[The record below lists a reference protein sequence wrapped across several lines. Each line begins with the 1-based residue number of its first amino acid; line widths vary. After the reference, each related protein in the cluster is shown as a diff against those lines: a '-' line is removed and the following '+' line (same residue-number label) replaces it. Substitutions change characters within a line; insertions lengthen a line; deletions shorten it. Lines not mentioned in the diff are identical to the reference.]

1 MTALKAHEV
10 ERFLKRPV
18 MEAGVFLVYGPD
30 AGLVRETGQDIAR
43 LFAAG
48 EEVSTTTL
56 DGSDLTGDPGRLSVE
71 ARTSSL
77 FGEKRVVR
85 VRDAGKSL
93 VLPVTDLLEDSAG
106 AVIILEAGNLPA
118 RDPLRALVEGR
129 QGGWALPCYPDNERA
144 LAGMISD
151 TFTAAGIEL
160 APDAA
165 QALRDLLGNDREITR
180 RELEK
185 LALHASE
192 SRRLTRDD
200 VVALCADNAALVLDE
215 VLDATGTGHAAKLE
229 LAVNRALAAAVSPQQ
244 LLGSAV
250 QHFAA
255 LRRWRGE
262 VDAGGSPKEVLDRQR
277 PRPHFSRKPA
287 LEQQLRLWPDEA
299 LAAAV
304 ERLQL
309 ATSDSRRR
317 YGMQE
322 TVVRRALLGICMLAA
337 ER

>member
-1 MTALKAHEV
+1 
-10 ERFLKRPV
+10 
-18 MEAGVFLVYGPD
+18 
-30 AGLVRETGQDIAR
+30 
-43 LFAAG
+43 
-48 EEVSTTTL
+48 
-56 DGSDLTGDPGRLSVE
+56 
-71 ARTSSL
+71 
-77 FGEKRVVR
+77 
-85 VRDAGKSL
+85 
-93 VLPVTDLLEDSAG
+93 
-106 AVIILEAGNLPA
+106 
-118 RDPLRALVEGR
+118 
-129 QGGWALPCYPDNERA
+129 
-144 LAGMISD
+144 
-151 TFTAAGIEL
+151 FTAAGIDV
-160 APDAA
+160 AADAA

-255 LRRWRGE
+255 LRRWRSE
-262 VDAGGSPKEVLDRQR
+262 VDAGGSPREVLDRQR

-317 YGMQE
+317 YAMPE
-322 TVVRRALLGICMLAA
+322 TVSRRAPPAAHIPRPAVRANGSGFRAARPPRGDRWPPPARDCRTIASRGPACRCPSRAALRPASAAARRAGSSPRPLAPIG
-337 ER
+337 RR